1 MILNEDLFEIEIPVV
16 DPEQVLTVDNIEQPS
31 PSTPEENGTATM
43 LINSISD
50 TWNKISDYNSIIS
63 TLSSTN
69 VPNAENMINVVKD
82 VVDNENEN
90 VGKLM
95 AALKSVS
102 PNTENVKVGEEEATE
117 KLTEDCWAVFATD
130 KSTGK
135 EYCDAWYDTE
145 EEALRN
151 IEFTKNGDSA
161 YKYGNFDYYV
171 EQIPEVTEDLFKS
184 SIELNDLKLKNASLH
199 EDFDLTT
206 EEGKKDACDRYSVL
220 TQNNLSSS
228 SQKEMTN
235 LEDLASEYG
244 LKFVMTNEHQYNL
257 PNYTGKPKFRLLKED
272 LNDDKLDL
280 ISDVLGRSI
289 SSSQQNYIYDGW
301 RAFYNDPESFRN
313 TVVVDLVNKGLDTQE
328 TDTDDNF
335 DIDTSED
342 DFEIEEGVKMTESLQ
357 HIIGTDEYDANEGRK
372 RRIAQYR
379 RLAHVNEGVTLTEDM
394 IDDWAL
400 SRTACFNNRSKDQ
413 VKAEILGERWS
424 EFEE

>member
-16 DPEQVLTVDNIEQPS
+16 DPEQVLTVDDIEQPS

-50 TWNKISDYNSIIS
+50 TWNKISDYNNIIS

-69 VPNAENMINVVKD
+69 VPNAENMIDVVKD

-102 PNTENVKVGEEEATE
+102 PNTENVKVGEEEAVE
-117 KLTEDCWAVFATD
+117 KLTEDLD
-130 KSTGK
+130 
-135 EYCDAWYDTE
+135 
-145 EEALRN
+145 
-151 IEFTKNGDSA
+151 
-161 YKYGNFDYYV
+161 
-171 EQIPEVTEDLFKS
+171 
-184 SIELNDLKLKNASLH
+184 
-199 EDFDLTT
+199 
-206 EEGKKDACDRYSVL
+206 
-220 TQNNLSSS
+220 
-228 SQKEMTN
+228 
-235 LEDLASEYG
+235 
-244 LKFVMTNEHQYNL
+244 
-257 PNYTGKPKFRLLKED
+257 
-272 LNDDKLDL
+272 DDKLDL

-301 RAFYNDPESFRN
+301 RAFYNDPESFRD

>member
-16 DPEQVLTVDNIEQPS
+16 DPEQVLTVDDIEQPS

-50 TWNKISDYNSIIS
+50 TWNKISDYNNIIS

-69 VPNAENMINVVKD
+69 VPNAENMIDVVKD

-102 PNTENVKVGEEEATE
+102 PNTENVKVGEEEAVE
-117 KLTEDCWAVFATD
+117 KLTEDLD
-130 KSTGK
+130 
-135 EYCDAWYDTE
+135 
-145 EEALRN
+145 
-151 IEFTKNGDSA
+151 
-161 YKYGNFDYYV
+161 
-171 EQIPEVTEDLFKS
+171 
-184 SIELNDLKLKNASLH
+184 
-199 EDFDLTT
+199 
-206 EEGKKDACDRYSVL
+206 
-220 TQNNLSSS
+220 
-228 SQKEMTN
+228 
-235 LEDLASEYG
+235 
-244 LKFVMTNEHQYNL
+244 
-257 PNYTGKPKFRLLKED
+257 
-272 LNDDKLDL
+272 DDKLDL

-301 RAFYNDPESFRN
+301 RAFYNDPESFRD

-335 DIDTSED
+335 DIDTSTD
-342 DFEIEEGVKMTESLQ
+342 DIEIEEGVKMTESLE
-357 HIIGTDEYDANEGRK
+357 HRIGTDEYDANEGRK

-413 VKAEILGERWS
+413 VRAEILGERWS

>member
-16 DPEQVLTVDNIEQPS
+16 DSEQVLTVDDIEQPS

-50 TWNKISDYNSIIS
+50 TWNKISDYNNIIS

-69 VPNAENMINVVKD
+69 VPNAENMIDVVKD

-117 KLTEDCWAVFATD
+117 KLTEDLD
-130 KSTGK
+130 
-135 EYCDAWYDTE
+135 
-145 EEALRN
+145 
-151 IEFTKNGDSA
+151 
-161 YKYGNFDYYV
+161 
-171 EQIPEVTEDLFKS
+171 
-184 SIELNDLKLKNASLH
+184 
-199 EDFDLTT
+199 
-206 EEGKKDACDRYSVL
+206 
-220 TQNNLSSS
+220 
-228 SQKEMTN
+228 
-235 LEDLASEYG
+235 
-244 LKFVMTNEHQYNL
+244 
-257 PNYTGKPKFRLLKED
+257 
-272 LNDDKLDL
+272 DDKLDL

-301 RAFYNDPESFRN
+301 RAFYNDPESFRD

-328 TDTDDNF
+328 TATDDNF

>member
-16 DPEQVLTVDNIEQPS
+16 DPEQVLTVDDIEQPS

-50 TWNKISDYNSIIS
+50 TWNKISDYNNIIS

-69 VPNAENMINVVKD
+69 VPNAENMIDVVKD

-102 PNTENVKVGEEEATE
+102 PNTENVKVGEEEASE

-135 EYCDAWYDTE
+135 EYCDAWYDTK

-161 YKYGNFDYYV
+161 YKYGSFDYYV

-199 EDFDLTT
+199 
-206 EEGKKDACDRYSVL
+206 
-220 TQNNLSSS
+220 
-228 SQKEMTN
+228 
-235 LEDLASEYG
+235 
-244 LKFVMTNEHQYNL
+244 
-257 PNYTGKPKFRLLKED
+257 ED

-301 RAFYNDPESFRN
+301 RAFYNDPESFRD

-335 DIDTSED
+335 DIDTSTD
-342 DFEIEEGVKMTESLQ
+342 DIEIEEGVKMTESLE
-357 HIIGTDEYDANEGRK
+357 HRIGTDEYDANEGRK

-379 RLAHVNEGVTLTEDM
+379 RLAHVNEGVKLTEDM

>member
-16 DPEQVLTVDNIEQPS
+16 DPEQVLTVDDIEQPS
-31 PSTPEENGTATM
+31 PSTPEENGAATM

-50 TWNKISDYNSIIS
+50 TWNKISDYNNIIS

-69 VPNAENMINVVKD
+69 VPNAENMIDVVKD

-117 KLTEDCWAVFATD
+117 KLTEDLD
-130 KSTGK
+130 
-135 EYCDAWYDTE
+135 
-145 EEALRN
+145 
-151 IEFTKNGDSA
+151 
-161 YKYGNFDYYV
+161 
-171 EQIPEVTEDLFKS
+171 
-184 SIELNDLKLKNASLH
+184 
-199 EDFDLTT
+199 
-206 EEGKKDACDRYSVL
+206 
-220 TQNNLSSS
+220 
-228 SQKEMTN
+228 
-235 LEDLASEYG
+235 
-244 LKFVMTNEHQYNL
+244 
-257 PNYTGKPKFRLLKED
+257 
-272 LNDDKLDL
+272 DDKLDL

-301 RAFYNDPESFRN
+301 RAFYNDPESFRD

-335 DIDTSED
+335 DIDTSTD
-342 DFEIEEGVKMTESLQ
+342 DIEIEEGVKMTESLE
-357 HIIGTDEYDANEGRK
+357 HRIGTDEYDANEGRK

-379 RLAHVNEGVTLTEDM
+379 RLAHVNEGVKLTEDM